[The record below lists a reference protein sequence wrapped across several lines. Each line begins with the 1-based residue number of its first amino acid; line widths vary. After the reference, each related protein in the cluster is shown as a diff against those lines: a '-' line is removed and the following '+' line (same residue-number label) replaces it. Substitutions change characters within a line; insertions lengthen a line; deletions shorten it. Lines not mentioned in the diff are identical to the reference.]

1 MLLFR
6 QASFP
11 VANFPPLSGIKD
23 PAVRAVLIAMQDE
36 LVRLR
41 GGDSASQSSAPAQ
54 TASGSSSVS
63 TALSQRV
70 NAIETV
76 EWFQQRFNR
85 VQSGSGAST
94 AAQIASLNSSLSQ
107 VTSTVA
113 GLSAQTAETQAEVE
127 EARRRAILSSDCDI
141 GEPQIRKGT
150 VLQYWRGDKTWAV
163 FPTSLPASDVYSW
176 AKSATKPS
184 YTAAEVGAATSG
196 HDHSGVYE
204 PAISK
209 STGFAK
215 WTGSAWVFDNSTYQ
229 TAQSVTG
236 LVKSTG
242 TTRSAA
248 VAGTDYEAP
257 IASGTTAKY
266 WRGDK
271 TWVDFATDVRAA
283 VLTGLS
289 TATNAVITAADSV
302 LSALGKLQKQ
312 ITDNLATLTSHT
324 GNTGNPHG
332 VTKSQ
337 VGLGNAENTADADK
351 PVSTAQQAA
360 LDELRRRNILGA

>member
-1 MLLFR
+1 MADRRPLVVVSGSMQELPSLDAMPISVVSGLQDALDLLHKR
-6 QASFP
+6 
-11 VANFPPLSGIKD
+11 I
-23 PAVRAVLIAMQDE
+23 VLIQ
-36 LVRLR
+36 
-41 GGDSASQSSAPAQ
+41 
-54 TASGSSSVS
+54 
-63 TALSQRV
+63 
-70 NAIETV
+70 
-76 EWFQQRFNR
+76 
-85 VQSGSGAST
+85 
-94 AAQIASLNSSLSQ
+94 
-107 VTSTVA
+107 
-113 GLSAQTAETQAEVE
+113 
-127 EARRRAILSSDCDI
+127 
-141 GEPQIRKGT
+141 
-150 VLQYWRGDKTWAV
+150 
-163 FPTSLPASDVYSW
+163 FPTSLPASDVYPW
-176 AKSATKPS
+176 AKAATKPS

-196 HDHSGVYE
+196 HGHSGVYE

-215 WTGSAWVFDNSTYQ
+215 WTGSAWAFDNSTYQ
-229 TAQSVTG
+229 IAQSVTG

-257 IASGTTAKY
+257 IAAGTTAKY

-289 TATNAVITAADSV
+289 TATNAVIVAADSV

-324 GNTGNPHG
+324 GNTGNPHS

-337 VGLGNAENTADADK
+337 VGLGSAENTADADK

-360 LDELRRRNILGA
+360 LDELRRRNTLGV